1 MGVSDSLT
9 NSELGDV
16 YIVVGSGWWGE
27 VGRCFPWCEYMGNEF
42 AIDSAGKN
50 SKLFTTYGLGVP
62 LGVCDLEMCFMHFEG
77 GIGVLLTR
85 WVC

>member
-1 MGVSDSLT
+1 M
-9 NSELGDV
+9 
-16 YIVVGSGWWGE
+16 GE

-62 LGVCDLEMCFMHFEG
+62 LGVISRCVSCILKGE
-77 GIGVLLTR
+77 
-85 WVC
+85 